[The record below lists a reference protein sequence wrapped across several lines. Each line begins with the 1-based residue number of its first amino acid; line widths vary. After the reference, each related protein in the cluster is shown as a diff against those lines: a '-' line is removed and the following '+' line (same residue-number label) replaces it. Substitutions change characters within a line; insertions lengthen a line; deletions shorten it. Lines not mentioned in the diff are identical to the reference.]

1 MVTLKRA
8 LIVDDSKSARVV
20 LSRLLEKHE
29 LAVETRESAEG
40 ALEYLEQNHPD
51 VIFMDH
57 VMSGMDGL
65 SAVQLI
71 KKNPKTASIPVL
83 MYTSQDGSV
92 YAEAAK
98 ASGADAVLPKQMS
111 PADIADALVRM
122 KVIPTRPAAP
132 ATDKA
137 VTAETAGPPTVPGLS
152 AGDIRATVEPVVRE
166 QAAELRR
173 YLSTQ
178 LESLSSH
185 LASEI
190 KSQVQATAADVI
202 YRLTPPPPEPPA
214 PPPRPWGWIG
224 AAAGAI
230 AAVAVLSVFAA
241 HNQAEML
248 AMRATI
254 ERQAAALATLP
265 QTAAP
270 AQNAVWPTERH
281 PLGFGEA
288 PFTPAR
294 IAQASAWLT
303 ALEQRGFVGTA
314 HLVVSQAEY
323 CLTGNPGDGYQVAP
337 AELPASNCDMRGS
350 PADEARTAG
359 DREPAALLA
368 LASGL
373 SARTHGEIE
382 TKIVYVKAS
391 GYPPAGA
398 TAGQWNGVAAKEH
411 YVEFAAE
418 SRTP

>member
-1 MVTLKRA
+1 VVTLKRA

-83 MYTSQDGSV
+83 MYTSQDGSI

-122 KVIPTRPAAP
+122 KVIPTRPAVP

-137 VTAETAGPPTVPGLS
+137 VTAETAVPPTVPALNAS
-152 AGDIRATVEPVVRE
+152 DIRATVEPVVRE
-166 QAAELRR
+166 QAAEIRR

-178 LESLSSH
+178 LESLSSR

-190 KSQVQATAADVI
+190 KSQVQAAAADVI

-224 AAAGAI
+224 AVAGAI
-230 AAVAVLSVFAA
+230 AAVAVLAVFDA

-254 ERQAAALATLP
+254 DRQAAALATLP

-270 AQNAVWPTERH
+270 AQNAAWPSERH

-314 HLVVSQAEY
+314 RLVVSQAEY

-350 PADEARTAG
+350 PADEARTAA
-359 DREPAALLA
+359 DREPAALMA

-411 YVEFAAE
+411 YVEFVAQ